1 MSSAKSKVVEKIIS
15 DLFSSDAKVV
25 DAALKKV
32 PTKGNARVVIPLL
45 RAYKAWE
52 QEPEIRS
59 EIEKILKQ
67 LKAEDA
73 IPQLIE
79 ALEDSEFD
87 QERAFIISLFWNAG
101 LFPVDNVD
109 TLVKHAVRGD
119 FMVTLE
125 VLTVVENMESKLDQS
140 MVQNANDDI
149 TDFLDSN
156 QNAPHGELLIELQQV
171 LTSHLEV

>member
-1 MSSAKSKVVEKIIS
+1 MSDTKTKAVEKIIS

-32 PTKGNARVVIPLL
+32 PSKGDASMVIPLL

-52 QEPEIRS
+52 QEPEIKS
-59 EIEKILKQ
+59 EIEKILKE

-73 IPQLIE
+73 IPELIE
-79 ALEDSEFD
+79 ALNDSEFD
-87 QERAFIISLFWNAG
+87 QERAFIISVFWNSG
-101 LFPVDNVD
+101 LFPLTEVH
-109 TLVKHAVRGD
+109 TLVKQAIRGD

-125 VLTVVENMESKLDQS
+125 VLTVIENIESKLDES
-140 MVQNANDDI
+140 MVESANDDI
-149 TDFLDSN
+149 NDFLDSN

-171 LTSHLEV
+171 LSNHLEV